1 MNVCI
6 CVCVR
11 AWMWLHT
18 HAHRGSKSHRR
29 QGMSQMCPGPQPLSG
44 HSASRKLGPLAQKHS
59 SGGQAGA
66 AALPALPAQPRGRG
80 RSPFSSSSSLPSLGL
95 SGAPLPLSC
104 SILPIGPSLKVC
116 RSPWGRLLSKLAFGS
131 VASSQVF
138 SREVTLEWVPS
149 GAYIFS
155 GGGSPTHNSLP

>member
-1 MNVCI
+1 M

-11 AWMWLHT
+11 AWMWMHT

-29 QGMSQMCPGPQPLSG
+29 QGMPQMCPGSQPLSG
-44 HSASRKLGPLAQKHS
+44 HSASRKLGALARQHS
-59 SGGQAGA
+59 AGGQAGT
-66 AALPALPAQPRGRG
+66 AALPALPAQPHGRG
-80 RSPFSSSSSLPSLGL
+80 GSPFSSSPSLPSLGL

-104 SILPIGPSLKVC
+104 SILPVGLSLKVR
-116 RSPWGRLLSKLAFGS
+116 RSPRGRLLSKLAFGS

-149 GAYIFS
+149 GAHHLLRRRVS
-155 GGGSPTHNSLP
+155 HS